1 MTAADAWFLRS
12 FGEDLQPGP
21 LELPAPQPG
30 EAVVQVE
37 ACGMCHTDL
46 GFASGSVAPKHD
58 LPLVLGHEVVG
69 TVVEAGDAYAE
80 LVGARVIVPAVLP
93 CGQCALCA
101 AERGNACNRQQMPG
115 NDIHGGFST
124 HMLVRAAP
132 LVRLD
137 APAGMDTRALSVV
150 ADAVSTAYQA
160 ALRADLAEGD
170 AAIVIGS
177 GGVGGYLVQIARA
190 MGARVIACDVNDE
203 RLAAIADFGAS
214 ATLNVGGRAPR
225 DVRKDVQT
233 TLRKWESPSLRWKIF
248 ECSGTTAGQELAYTL
263 IGRASTL
270 AVVGY
275 TFDKTTVRL
284 SNLMAYDA
292 TVVGSWGCPPE
303 AYDPVLQM
311 IYRGDVVLEPF
322 IEYAPLSTIN
332 AQLRAMAAHT
342 LTRRVVLDPSL

>member
-1 MTAADAWFLRS
+1 MTAAEAWFLRS
-12 FGEDLQPGP
+12 FGEDLTPGP
-21 LELPAPQPG
+21 LQLAPPG
-30 EAVVQVE
+30 PDEAVVRVE

-46 GFASGSVAPKHD
+46 GFASGSVQPKHE

-69 TVVEAGDAYAE
+69 TVVETGDAFAS
-80 LVGARVIVPAVLP
+80 LQGARVIVPAVLP

-101 AERGNACNRQQMPG
+101 AGRGNACNHQQMPG
-115 NDIHGGFST
+115 NDIHGGFSS

-137 APAGMDTRALSVV
+137 APDGMDTRALSVV

-160 ALRADLAEGD
+160 ALRATLGEGD

-190 MGARVIACDVNDE
+190 LGARVVACDVSDD
-203 RLAAIADFGAS
+203 RLAGIADYGAS
-214 ATLNVGGRAPR
+214 ATFNVGGRNAR
-225 DVRKDVQT
+225 DVRKDVQA
-233 TLRKWESPSLRWKIF
+233 TLRQWDVPSLRWKIF

-263 IGRASTL
+263 VGRASTL

-275 TFDKTTVRL
+275 TFEKISLRL
-284 SNLMAYDA
+284 SNLMAFDA

-303 AYDPVLQM
+303 AYGPVLEM
-311 IYRGDVVLEPF
+311 IYAGDVVLEPF

-332 AQLRAMAAHT
+332 TQLRAMAAHT
-342 LTRRVVLDPSL
+342 LTRRVVLDPAL